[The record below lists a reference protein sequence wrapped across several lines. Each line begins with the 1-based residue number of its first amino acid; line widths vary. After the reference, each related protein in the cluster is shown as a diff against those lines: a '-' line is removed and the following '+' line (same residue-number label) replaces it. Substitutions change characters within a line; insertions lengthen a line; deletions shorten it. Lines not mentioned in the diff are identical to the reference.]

1 MNDYLKKVSGQ
12 ISAFIGSLTPAK
24 KLAVGFTSAVVVA
37 GIAALFVWAGN
48 TSYVPLMSNLNSE
61 DSANIIRILRDKRIP
76 FKVDV
81 SGKNISI
88 PSESVYD
95 LRLELATMG
104 LPQSSVVGYEVF
116 DKQTLGTTSYVQ
128 KINQKRALEGELTRT
143 ISTIKGVK
151 RARVHLALPQKS
163 TFVEDQKKSTASVVV
178 DLEPGTTLNE
188 KQVYGIGNLVS
199 RAVEGME
206 TGDVVIVDSN
216 GKTLSKTSND
226 PLSAATASQLDFQQK
241 VETDL
246 ERRVEALLSRVV
258 GEGRV
263 VAKVTADLDFAQV
276 NETQT
281 TYDQDGSAIRSTEKR
296 NDSAAGTR
304 PAPGGVAG
312 AQSNLPNADGNGAGG
327 RPEIKTDTNKAQEF
341 TNYEVPQTVRR
352 TTKPSGGIKK
362 LSVAVMVDGKTI
374 KSTDKEGKVL
384 SKVEAWGPE
393 KLKEFEDVV
402 ASAVGIDKKRGD
414 ILEIRNME
422 FTHEDFEEVQRAIA
436 EKERKAYV
444 QNLILYGV
452 IGITI
457 GLFFFFVVRPF
468 IKWVTENTIDS
479 VDTFLP
485 QTIEELE
492 RMQKNAAL
500 PGLEEVVP
508 VLPEKIDPEKVEGD
522 MLKEKIFTLVDAN
535 PHKAALI
542 LKDWLGEQKTIVG
555 AEKPAKDGGKDKTA

>member
-1 MNDYLKKVSGQ
+1 MGEYFQKVAKQ
-12 ISAFIGSLTPAK
+12 ITEFALGLSTARKIAVLATAGAV
-24 KLAVGFTSAVVVA
+24 AVGMVM
-37 GIAALFVWAGN
+37 LFMWAGD
-48 TSYVPLMSNLNSE
+48 TSYVPLMNGLNGE

-76 FKVDV
+76 FKVDPT
-81 SGKNISI
+81 GKNISI

-116 DKQTLGTTSYVQ
+116 DKQSLGQTSYVQ

-151 RARVHLALPQKS
+151 RARVHLAMPQKS

-178 DLEPGTTLNE
+178 DLEPGTQLND
-188 KQVYGIGNLVS
+188 KQVYGIGNLVA

-206 TGDVVIVDSN
+206 VGDVAIVDSN
-216 GKTLSKTSND
+216 GKTLSKTAND
-226 PLSAATASQLDFQQK
+226 PLSAATATQLDFQQK
-241 VETDL
+241 VESDI
-246 ERRVEALLSRVV
+246 ERRVEAMLSRVV
-258 GEGRV
+258 GEGKV
-263 VAKVTADLDFAQV
+263 VAKVTADLDFSQT

-281 TYDQDGSAIRSTEKR
+281 TYDQDGAAIRSTEKR
-296 NDSAAGTR
+296 NDSANGTR

-312 AQSNLPNADGNGAGG
+312 AQANLPNAPEPA
-327 RPEIKTDTNKAQEF
+327 RPEIKTDTSKVQEF
-341 TNYEVPQTVRR
+341 TNFEVPQTVRR
-352 TTKPSGGIKK
+352 TTKAAGGIKR
-362 LSVAVMVDGKTI
+362 LSVAVVLDGKTV
-374 KSTDKEGKVL
+374 KTTDKEGKVL
-384 SKVEAWGPE
+384 SKTEAWSEE
-393 KLKEFEDVV
+393 KLKEFSDVV
-402 ASAVGIDKKRGD
+402 ASAVGIDRKRGD
-414 ILEIRNME
+414 TLEIKNME
-422 FTHEDFEEVQRAIA
+422 FSHEDFEEIQRALA
-436 EKERKAYV
+436 EKERKQYI
-444 QNLILYGV
+444 QNLIVYAV

-492 RMQKNAAL
+492 RMQKNAVL

-542 LKDWLGEQKTIVG
+542 LRDWLAEQKTIVG
-555 AEKPAKDGGKDKTA
+555 AEKPEKGGGGKDKTA